1 MKKQLFL
8 LCWLLTSLFTC
19 AQAQSYVVLNNQY
32 RVYCEVVFTTASYGN
47 NKYNMDIDFGQEV
60 GFFSNQTLVDE
71 KGKKLRF
78 NSIAD
83 GLNYLSK
90 RGWYFIHNYPAKD
103 NEQPTTH
110 WIFYK
115 DVSNDQQ
122 ITEGFLTKELYKE
135 RQEQK

>member
-1 MKKQLFL
+1 M
-8 LCWLLTSLFTC
+8 
-19 AQAQSYVVLNNQY
+19 
-32 RVYCEVVFTTASYGN
+32 YCEVVFTTASYGN

-90 RGWYFIHNYPAKD
+90 RGWYFIHNYPTKD
-103 NEQPTTH
+103 NEQPTT
-110 WIFYK
+110 
-115 DVSNDQQ
+115 
-122 ITEGFLTKELYKE
+122 
-135 RQEQK
+135 